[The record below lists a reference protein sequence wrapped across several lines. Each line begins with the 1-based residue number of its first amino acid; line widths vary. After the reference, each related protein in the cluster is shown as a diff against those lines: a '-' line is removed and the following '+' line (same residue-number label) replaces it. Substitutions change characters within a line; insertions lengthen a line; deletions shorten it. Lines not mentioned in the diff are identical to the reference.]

1 MVSTRDI
8 SSKIDKPTNRWFWN
22 CAVSERDYLRLL
34 REGWI
39 PEQAREVLNNSTK
52 TEIVMTANLRQWRA
66 IFNQRCKMDAQSE
79 IRWLLTGVLE
89 EFNNKLPV
97 VFGDLEY

>member
-1 MVSTRDI
+1 MVSTKIFPVKLI
-8 SSKIDKPTNRWFWN
+8 SQLIGGFGY

-66 IFNQRCKMDAQSE
+66 I
-79 IRWLLTGVLE
+79 L
-89 EFNNKLPV
+89 
-97 VFGDLEY
+97 